1 MAILSWQLTDEQYI
15 ARVRRFQRWRRVLG
29 IFLLLFGLGF
39 AAFFNWLFWSTWE
52 DASEP
57 LFSRAEEESV
67 EPANRDDD
75 GSVHRIPADDA
86 FEMADSSRRM
96 GMVLG
101 LSLGACLGGAALC
114 FLELAGQGLGMLLFR
129 DRKTELLLRCLVD
142 GPEAV
147 GGSRDER
154 SGA

>member
-29 IFLLLFGLGF
+29 VFLLLFGVGF
-39 AAFFNWLFWSTWE
+39 AALFNWLFWSTWE
-52 DASEP
+52 NVSEP
-57 LFSRAEEESV
+57 LFSRDEEKSV
-67 EPANRDDD
+67 ESANHDDNESD
-75 GSVHRIPADDA
+75 HRIPVDDA

-101 LSLGACLGGAALC
+101 LVLGSGRGAAALC

-129 DRKTELLLRCLVD
+129 DRKTELLLRCLD
-142 GPEAV
+142 GGPEAV
-147 GGSRDER
+147 SGSRDER
-154 SGA
+154 SAA